1 MFSYPGKIRMR
12 AIPSDD
18 MAQRLEI
25 VFFVARDPE
34 PPKRN
39 LGGSLIGSVV
49 EAAFRR
55 PFRTSS

>member
-1 MFSYPGKIRMR
+1 MR